1 MSSVLTTDSCHCDMI
16 SDKAREVS
24 SPATPH
30 VNNVNIVTTKCLP
43 TYTMNFGGSVRIN
56 PTGVAL
62 LCGVIIL
69 LVYFNGGGGL
79 SSRSTPRGSDQTVNL
94 KELLSVAISVAEAGG
109 REVVAVRNEADIGE
123 TSKGK
128 TREGANDP
136 KTDGDMRSHVQ
147 MYYGL
152 KKAFPSI
159 QIISEEHDDVEM
171 DLSKV
176 QNPSFSNPE
185 VNQRLN
191 DISIEVPA
199 DDVAVWID
207 PLDATQEYTEKLLQ
221 YVTTMVCVAVKGV
234 PTIGIIHKPFE
245 DGGQTAWGWAGQNV
259 VSKSVEEDVAK
270 NKNTDPDLSK
280 ARIIVSRS
288 HTGDVKVV
296 AEKTFGSGIT
306 VTPAGGAGYKSL
318 EVIKGTQDAYIH
330 NTLIKKWDI
339 CAGAA
344 ILSAL
349 DGKMTTLNGDVIEY
363 DRADQE
369 KNEGGLLAT
378 MHKHSQFLEK
388 LKELKSR

>member
-1 MSSVLTTDSCHCDMI
+1 M
-16 SDKAREVS
+16 
-24 SPATPH
+24 
-30 VNNVNIVTTKCLP
+30 
-43 TYTMNFGGSVRIN
+43 
-56 PTGVAL
+56 
-62 LCGVIIL
+62 
-69 LVYFNGGGGL
+69 
-79 SSRSTPRGSDQTVNL
+79 
-94 KELLSVAISVAEAGG
+94 
-109 REVVAVRNEADIGE
+109 RNEADIGE

-147 MYYGL
+147 MYYGI
-152 KKAFPSI
+152 KKAFPTI
-159 QIISEEHDDVEM
+159 QIISEEHDESEV
-171 DLSKV
+171 DLTKV
-176 QNPSFSNPE
+176 QSPSLTNSE
-185 VNQRLN
+185 VDQKLN
-191 DISIEVPA
+191 HISIEVPA

-234 PTIGIIHKPFE
+234 PTIGVIHKPFANE
-245 DGGQTAWGWAGQNV
+245 SQTSWGWADQNV
-259 VSKSVEEDVAK
+259 VSKSVEEAAAN
-270 NKNTDPDLSK
+270 NKNVEPDLSK

-288 HTGDVKVV
+288 HTGDVKKV

-318 EVIKGTQDAYIH
+318 EVVKGTQDAYIH
-330 NTLIKKWDI
+330 ITLIKKWDI

-349 DGKMTTLNGDVIEY
+349 GGKQTTLTGDEIKY

-378 MHKHSQFLEK
+378 MHSHDQFLEK
-388 LKELKSR
+388 LKEFQS

>member
-1 MSSVLTTDSCHCDMI
+1 
-16 SDKAREVS
+16 
-24 SPATPH
+24 
-30 VNNVNIVTTKCLP
+30 
-43 TYTMNFGGSVRIN
+43 
-56 PTGVAL
+56 
-62 LCGVIIL
+62 
-69 LVYFNGGGGL
+69 
-79 SSRSTPRGSDQTVNL
+79 
-94 KELLSVAISVAEAGG
+94 
-109 REVVAVRNEADIGE
+109 
-123 TSKGK
+123 
-128 TREGANDP
+128 
-136 KTDGDMRSHVQ
+136 MRSHVQ
-147 MYYGL
+147 MYYGI
-152 KKAFPSI
+152 KKAFPNI
-159 QIISEEHDDVEM
+159 NVISEEHDEVEVDM
-171 DLSKV
+171 SKIPDASIH
-176 QNPSFSNPE
+176 NTE
-185 VNQRLN
+185 VEEKVTTDEEL
-191 DISIEVPA
+191 PA
-199 DDVAVWID
+199 DEVAVWID

-330 NTLIKKWDI
+330 TTLIKKWDI

-349 DGKMTTLNGDVIEY
+349 GGKMTTLNG
-363 DRADQE
+363 
-369 KNEGGLLAT
+369 
-378 MHKHSQFLEK
+378 
-388 LKELKSR
+388 

>member
-1 MSSVLTTDSCHCDMI
+1 MI
-16 SDKAREVS
+16 SDKKDTSSS
-24 SPATPH
+24 SPDEKT
-30 VNNVNIVTTKCLP
+30 VTVTWVDNNKCMP
-43 TYTMNFGGSVRIN
+43 TYLMNLGGSVRIN

-62 LCGVIIL
+62 LCGIIIL
-69 LVYFNGGGGL
+69 LVYFNSSGGGGAL
-79 SSRSTPRGSDQTVNL
+79 SGRPGGSTLSQTTVNL

-109 REVVAVRNEADIGE
+109 QEVVAVRKEADIGE
-123 TSKGK
+123 SSKGK

-136 KTDGDMRSHVQ
+136 KTAGDMRSHVQ

-152 KKAFPSI
+152 KKAFPNI
-159 QIISEEHDDVEM
+159 QIISEEHDEAEV

-176 QNPSFSNPE
+176 PNPSFTHPDVAQKLS
-185 VNQRLN
+185 

-234 PTIGIIHKPFE
+234 PTIGVIHKPF
-245 DGGQTAWGWAGQNV
+245 DNTTTTAWGWAGQNV
-259 VSKSVEEDVAK
+259 LSKSVEADAAK
-270 NKNTDPDLSK
+270 NKDGNTDLSK

-288 HTGDVKVV
+288 HTGDVKEV
-296 AEKTFGSGIT
+296 AEKVLGSGIT

-318 EVIKGTQDAYIH
+318 EVIKGNQDAYIH
-330 NTLIKKWDI
+330 TTLIKKWDI

-349 DGKMTTLNGDVIEY
+349 KGKLTTLSGDSIAY

-378 MHKHSQFLEK
+378 MHKHSEFLDK

>member
-1 MSSVLTTDSCHCDMI
+1 
-16 SDKAREVS
+16 
-24 SPATPH
+24 
-30 VNNVNIVTTKCLP
+30 VNNVIINNKFLP
-43 TYTMNFGGSVRIN
+43 SYLMNFGGSVRVN

-62 LCGVIIL
+62 LCGIIIL
-69 LVYFNGGGGL
+69 LVYFNSGGGGGAI
-79 SSRSTPRGSDQTVNL
+79 RGRGSVRAPGSSQTVNL

-128 TREGANDP
+128 TKEGANDP

-159 QIISEEHDDVEM
+159 QIISEEHDEVEV

-176 QNPSFSNPE
+176 QDPDFSNLE
-185 VNQRLN
+185 VEKKLN
-191 DISIEVPA
+191 DIMIEVPA

-207 PLDATQEYTEKLLQ
+207 PLDATQEYTEKLLH

-234 PTIGIIHKPFE
+234 PTIGIIHKPFANKS
-245 DGGQTAWGWAGQNV
+245 QTAWGWAGQNV
-259 VSKSVEEDVAK
+259 LSKSVEEDAANNQK
-270 NKNTDPDLSK
+270 AETDLSK

-288 HTGDVKVV
+288 HTGDVKEV
-296 AEKTFGSGIT
+296 AEKTFGAGIT
-306 VTPAGGAGYKSL
+306 VTPAGGAGYKAL
-318 EVIKGTQDAYIH
+318 EVIKGNQDAYIH
-330 NTLIKKWDI
+330 TTLIKKWDI

-349 DGKMTTLNGDVIEY
+349 NGKMTSLTGDSIAY
-363 DRADQE
+363 DRPDQE

-378 MHKHSQFLEK
+378 MHKHSEFLEK
-388 LKELKSR
+388 LKGLKSR